1 MTVFRKSRGRIVF
14 LAGVM
19 LACYFTYSAGSGAI
33 QNHRLD
39 QERRDAEQQ
48 VRLLEEKK
56 GYLQAV
62 KEYVSSDAYVEQ
74 EARRQLGYT
83 REGEIGFAIVSPPAP
98 AGTAAAGDWWQR
110 LFPR

>member
-1 MTVFRKSRGRIVF
+1 MTVFRKSRGRIIF

-19 LACYFTYSAGSGAI
+19 LACYFTYSAVSGAI

-48 VRLLEEKK
+48 VRLLEEKN

>member
-1 MTVFRKSRGRIVF
+1 
-14 LAGVM
+14 M
-19 LACYFTYSAGSGAI
+19 LACYFTYSAVSGAI